1 MSAESQM
8 PPHRVVSFLC
18 CCLIAAAGPVIA
30 APQVDGVSVFD
41 CLIDPTR
48 ITDVSANGAGRI
60 ASIDVARGDRVV
72 QGQVIARLN
81 SDLAEASLAILEV
94 RAQQDA
100 TLRAHEAQ
108 LAFVRT
114 KRDRARALVKQKVQ
128 SESELEELEHDYTVT
143 LSMLEQARLEKAS
156 AEAEAARARIELEE
170 LKILAPN
177 DGVITDLLA
186 QPGQYTSGDH
196 PILRIAQMDPLRVA
210 AFLPIELYDKVAIM
224 QTVTVYPD
232 APVGG
237 QYDRPIRV
245 IDSVFD
251 TASRTFGI
259 EVDLPNPEGALPAG
273 HRCVLAL
280 KSPPGSTGA
289 TP

>member
-1 MSAESQM
+1 MSLPQAAL
-8 PPHRVVSFLC
+8 FLC
-18 CCLIAAAGPVIA
+18 GSLIVVANFAMA
-30 APQVDGVSVFD
+30 APQADGASVFD

-48 ITDVSANGAGRI
+48 MTDVSANGAGLI
-60 ASIDVARGDRVV
+60 ESIDVARGDKVV
-72 QGQVIARLN
+72 QGQVIARLR
-81 SDLAEASLAILEV
+81 SALAEASLAILEV
-94 RAQQDA
+94 RATQDA
-100 TLRAHEAQ
+100 TLHAHEAQ
-108 LAFVRT
+108 LEFVRR
-114 KRDRARALVKQKVQ
+114 KRDRARTLVKQKVQ
-128 SESELEELEHDYTVT
+128 SQSQLEELDHDYTVA

-156 AEAEAARARIELEE
+156 AEAEAARARIELDE
-170 LKILAPN
+170 LKIRAPN

-196 PILRIAQMDPLRVA
+196 PILRMAQMDPLHVA
-210 AFLPIELYDKVAIM
+210 AFLPIELYDKVATG

-237 QYDRPIRV
+237 QYDLPIRM

-259 EVDLPNPEGALPAG
+259 EADLPNPDGALPAG

-280 KSPPGSTGA
+280 KGDPSPPVSEGA
-289 TP
+289 AP

>member
-1 MSAESQM
+1 M
-8 PPHRVVSFLC
+8 PPHRVVPFLC
-18 CCLIAAAGPVIA
+18 CCLIAAASPVRA
-30 APQVDGVSVFD
+30 VPQVDGVSAFD

-48 ITDVSANGAGRI
+48 VTDVSANGAGLI
-60 ASIDVARGDRVV
+60 ASIDVAPRRPRV

-81 SDLAEASLAILEV
+81 SALAEASLAILEV

-108 LAFVRT
+108 LEFVRN
-114 KRDRARALVKQKVQ
+114 KRDRARRLVKQKVQ
-128 SESELEELEHDYTVT
+128 SQSQLEELEHDYTVA

-170 LKILAPN
+170 LNIRAPN

-196 PILRIAQMDPLRVA
+196 PILRMAQMDPLHVA
-210 AFLPIELYDKVAIM
+210 AFLPIDLYDKVAIG
-224 QTVTVYPD
+224 QAVTVYPE

-237 QYDRPIRV
+237 QYDRPIRM

-259 EVDLPNPEGALPAG
+259 EVDLPNPKGALPAG

-280 KSPPGSTGA
+280 KSPSASTGA
-289 TP
+289 AP

>member
-1 MSAESQM
+1 M
-8 PPHRVVSFLC
+8 
-18 CCLIAAAGPVIA
+18 A
-30 APQVDGVSVFD
+30 APAVDGISAFD
-41 CLIDPTR
+41 CLIDPAR
-48 ITDVSANGAGRI
+48 VTDLSANGAGLI
-60 ASIDVARGDRVV
+60 AGIDVARGDKVV
-72 QGQVIARLN
+72 AGQVIARLD
-81 SDLAEASLAILEV
+81 SSLAEAALTILEV

-108 LAFVRT
+108 LEFVRN
-114 KRDRARALVKQKVQ
+114 KRDRARTLVNQKVQ
-128 SESELEELEHDYTVT
+128 SQSALDELEHDYTVA
-143 LSMLEQARLEKAS
+143 LAMLEQARLEKAS
-156 AEAEAARARIELEE
+156 AEAEAARARIELDE
-170 LKILAPN
+170 LKIRAPN

-196 PILRIAQMDPLRVA
+196 PIVRMAQMDPLRVT
-210 AFLPIELYDKVAIM
+210 AFLPIELYDKVAIG

-237 QYDRPIRV
+237 QYNRAIRV

-259 EVDLPNPEGALPAG
+259 EAELPNPAASLPAG

-280 KSPPGSTGA
+280 ESAAPATGST
-289 TP
+289 P